1 MKILVFGG
9 AGFIGS
15 HLVDTLLAKG
25 HQVRV
30 YDSLDPQ
37 VHGESQAIPSYLNP
51 GAEFIQG
58 DVRDSES
65 MKQAMVGMEAV
76 YFLAAA
82 VGVGQSMYEIERYVD
97 VNSMGAA
104 KFLDLLARD
113 RGSIEK
119 VIVASSMSAYGEG
132 AYKRK
137 DGSVVYPLLRPA
149 KQLEK
154 SQWEVL
160 DDSGEILTPIPTAES
175 KPMYP
180 TSVYAITKRDHEE
193 LFLAVGA
200 GYDIP
205 VVALRFFN
213 VYGTRQALSN
223 PYTGVAAIFSS
234 LILNKKPPQIFE
246 DGHQTRDFI
255 HVSDIVQAL
264 TLSLE
269 KDEANG
275 QVYNVGTGSP
285 VSVLQVAEVLSA
297 KLGFD
302 QAATITNQFRVGDI
316 RHCFSDIT
324 KISNEL
330 GYAPKIQ
337 IEDGFDELTEWV
349 SKQMVDEKVS
359 ESTKE
364 LADRKLIR

>member
-1 MKILVFGG
+1 MNILVFGG

-15 HLVDTLLAKG
+15 HLVDALLEKG
-25 HQVRV
+25 HKVRV

-37 VHGESQAIPSYLNP
+37 VHGESQEVPEYLNSQ
-51 GAEFIQG
+51 AEFILG
-58 DVRDSES
+58 DVRDSDA
-65 MKQAMVGMEAV
+65 MKRAMEGMEAV

-82 VGVGQSMYEIERYVD
+82 VGVGQSMYEIERYVE

-104 KFLDLLARD
+104 KFLELLAHD

-132 AYKRK
+132 AYKK
-137 DGSVVYPLLRPA
+137 SDGSVVYPLLRPA
-149 KQLEK
+149 KQLQE
-154 SQWEVL
+154 SRWDL
-160 DDSGEILTPIPTAES
+160 MDSSGESLTAIPTAED

-193 LFLAVGA
+193 LFLSVGA

-246 DGHQTRDFI
+246 DGLQTRDFV

-269 KDEANG
+269 KEQANG
-275 QVYNVGTGSP
+275 QVYNVGTGTP
-285 VSVLQVAEVLSA
+285 VSVLQVAEVLSS

-302 QAATITNQFRVGDI
+302 EAPIITNQFRVGDI
-316 RHCFSDIT
+316 RHCYGDIT
-324 KISNEL
+324 KISKDL
-330 GYAPKIQ
+330 GYKPRLA
-337 IEDGFDELTEWV
+337 IEQGFDELTEWV
-349 SKQMVDEKVS
+349 SRQLVEEKVES
-359 ESTKE
+359 STKE
-364 LADRKLIR
+364 LAERNLIR